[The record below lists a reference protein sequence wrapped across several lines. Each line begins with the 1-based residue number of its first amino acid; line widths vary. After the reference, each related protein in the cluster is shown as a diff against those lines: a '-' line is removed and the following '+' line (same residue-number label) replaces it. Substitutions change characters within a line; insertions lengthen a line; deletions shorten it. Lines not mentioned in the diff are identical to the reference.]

1 MNLSPNLRTIRR
13 EGACSAVTT
22 GATEPFMIPYALA
35 LGASPSVAGLLS
47 SGRNLLVAILQL
59 WTSDAVARL
68 GSRRR
73 LALWTTGLQAVL
85 LVPVALARPLFGEH
99 AVAALITFFTLGAA
113 IAALGTGAWGSLIA
127 DFVDPAE
134 RGRFF
139 GQRARIVGL
148 WTTGATLLAGPLL
161 QVTAHRPALGF
172 GVLVGAAAVS
182 RLVAWTQIRRV
193 TEGAWHA
200 TPELHFSFA
209 EFLRA
214 TPRSNFARFSLALGG
229 LNFATHMAA
238 PYFAVYLLEE
248 RGLSYLTYSLVI
260 LAGALTSSLASAAWG
275 RVGDRAGNHAVLRWA
290 TLGVSIMPVIWTFA
304 PNAVALGFV
313 NASGALLW
321 SGINLAAT
329 NFLYDAVTPEKRHT
343 CLAYFN
349 VVNGTAIGLGALAGS
364 TVLAVVPGPP
374 AEGFWVLFVG
384 SSALRVLAA
393 LVFRRAVRE
402 VRAVAPLELGQLFL
416 DLVGQRLVAF
426 LEFLPSRRTPPDD
439 ERGPHGSDGG
449 GQRRQP

>member
-1 MNLSPNLRTIRR
+1 VSLSQNLRASRR
-13 EGACSAVTT
+13 EGACTAVTT
-22 GATEPFMIPYALA
+22 GATEPFVIPYALA
-35 LGASPSVAGLLS
+35 LGASPTVAGLLS

-73 LALWTTGLQAVL
+73 LALWTAGAQAVL
-85 LVPVALARPLFGEH
+85 LMPVALAQPAFGAW
-99 AVAALITFFTLGAA
+99 AVPALIAFFTLGAA

-134 RGRFF
+134 RGRWF
-139 GQRARIVGL
+139 GQRARIIGL
-148 WTTGATLLAGPLL
+148 WTTGATLVAGPLL

-172 GVLVGAAAVS
+172 GVLMGVAAVS
-182 RLVAWTQIRRV
+182 RLVAWVQIRQV
-193 TEGAWHA
+193 TEAEWHDA
-200 TPELHFSFA
+200 PELRFSFA

-248 RGLSYLTYSLVI
+248 RGLSYLSYSLVI

-290 TLGVSIMPVIWTFA
+290 TLGVSFMPIIWTFA
-304 PNAVALGFV
+304 PNALALGVV

-349 VVNGTAIGLGALAGS
+349 VVNGSAIGLGALAGGA
-364 TVLAVVPGPP
+364 VLALLPGPP
-374 AEGFWVLFVG
+374 ADGFWVLFVA
-384 SSALRVLAA
+384 SSALRVVVALA
-393 LVFRRAVRE
+393 FRRAVRE
-402 VRAVAPLELGQLFL
+402 VRVVAPLELGQLFL
-416 DLVGQRLVAF
+416 DLVGQRLVAL
-426 LEFLPSRRTPPDD
+426 LEFLPSRRTPPRAGD
-439 ERGPHGSDGG
+439 ESRRG
-449 GQRRQP
+449 GQRRDP